1 MTSAASRASTTGRV
15 AGATG
20 HRTVLVT
27 GASSGI
33 GRATAIAF
41 ARRGH
46 TVFAAARREGAL
58 KGLAAQEP
66 GIRPVPLDVTDDD
79 SVRVAWASIQDA
91 TAGAGVDVLA
101 NVAGFALSGPV
112 EALADADVRR
122 QFDTNVF
129 GLLAMTRTV
138 LPAMRERGSGAI
150 INVSSLVGRVTF
162 AGMGAYGA
170 TKYAVEALSDALR
183 QEVAGFG
190 IKVALIEPGFVAT
203 SLGEAA
209 DAHTAG
215 DVPGAYAEMVA
226 RGDRYLTAQIAKG
239 IPPEQVAAA
248 IVRAATSPRP
258 RARYVV
264 PSSSRLLIGLLTTL
278 PDRAADWAK
287 ARATASA

>member
-1 MTSAASRASTTGRV
+1 MTSAASRASTTGKTP
-15 AGATG
+15 GGTG
-20 HRTVLVT
+20 RRTVLVT

-33 GRATAIAF
+33 GQAAAVAL

-46 TVFAAARREGAL
+46 AVFAAARREEAL

-66 GIRPVPLDVTDDD
+66 GIRPVPLDVTDQE
-79 SVRVAWASIQDA
+79 SVRAAWASIQDA

-129 GLLAMTRTV
+129 GLLTMTRTV
-138 LPAMRERGSGAI
+138 LPAMRERGSGRI

-162 AGMGAYGA
+162 AGMGVYGA
-170 TKYAVEALSDALR
+170 TKYAVEAVSDALR
-183 QEVAGFG
+183 QEVSGFG
-190 IKVALIEPGFVAT
+190 VKVAIIEPGFVAT
-203 SLGEAA
+203 GLGQAA
-209 DAHTAG
+209 DGQKAG
-215 DVPGAYAEMVA
+215 DVPAAYAEMVA
-226 RGDRYLTAQIAKG
+226 RGDRYLAAQLAKG
-239 IPPEQVAAA
+239 IAPEQVARA
-248 IVRAATSPRP
+248 IVRAAEDVSP

-264 PSSSRLLIGLLTTL
+264 PGSARLLIGVLTTL
-278 PDRAADWAK
+278 PDRVSDWAK